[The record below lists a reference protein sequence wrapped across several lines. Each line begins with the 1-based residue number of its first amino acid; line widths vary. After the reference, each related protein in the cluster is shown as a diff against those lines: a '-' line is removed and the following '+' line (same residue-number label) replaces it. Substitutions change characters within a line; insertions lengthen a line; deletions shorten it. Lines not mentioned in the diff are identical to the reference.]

1 MLNGRNRMSD
11 YILTHSKIRF
21 YPVKPVK
28 EDIHIEDIAH
38 ALSLMTRAN
47 GHFRH
52 FYSVAQHSLNCYRE
66 ARARGCS
73 QRIQLG
79 CLLHDASECYISDI
93 TRPVKLHL
101 PDYVAIEKNL
111 QDMIYERFG
120 LGDLSDDELQQME
133 EIDDVLLYYEFEAL
147 MGYPIFDIPPPRKA
161 DYDFYQRDFASVEQE
176 FLAVYH
182 KMKL

>member
-1 MLNGRNRMSD
+1 MSD

-28 EDIHIEDIAH
+28 EDIRIEDIAH

-66 ARARGCS
+66 AKARGCS
-73 QRIQLG
+73 RRIQLG

-93 TRPVKLHL
+93 TRPVKIHL

-111 QDMIYERFG
+111 QDMIYDRFG
-120 LGDLSDDELQQME
+120 LGDLSDDELEQME

-147 MGYPIFDIPPPRKA
+147 MGYPIFDVPPPKA
-161 DYDFYQRDFASVEQE
+161 ADFDFSQRDYASVEQE

>member
-1 MLNGRNRMSD
+1 MSD
-11 YILTHSKIRF
+11 YIITYSHTKF

-47 GHFRH
+47 GHFRC

-66 ARARGCS
+66 AIGRGCS
-73 QRIQLG
+73 ERIQLG
-79 CLLHDASECYISDI
+79 CLLHDASESYISDI

-101 PDYVAIEKNL
+101 PDYVAIEENL
-111 QDMIYERFG
+111 QNMIYDRFG
-120 LGDLSDDELQQME
+120 LGDLSAEELRVMD

-147 MGYPIFDIPPPRKA
+147 MGYPIFDSPPDKTA
-161 DYDFYQRDFASVEQE
+161 DYDFSQRDYASVEKE
-176 FLAVYH
+176 YLSVFATLRR
-182 KMKL
+182 

>member
-1 MLNGRNRMSD
+1 MSD
-11 YILTHSKIRF
+11 YIITYSHTKF

-47 GHFRH
+47 GHFRC

-66 ARARGCS
+66 AIGQGCS
-73 QRIQLG
+73 ERIQLG
-79 CLLHDASECYISDI
+79 CLLHDASESYISDI

-101 PDYVAIEKNL
+101 PDYVAIEENL
-111 QDMIYERFG
+111 QNMIYDRFG
-120 LGDLSDDELQQME
+120 LGDLSAEELRVMD

-147 MGYPIFDIPPPRKA
+147 MGYPIFDSPPDKTA
-161 DYDFYQRDFASVEQE
+161 DYDFSQRDYASVEKE
-176 FLAVYH
+176 YLSVFATLRR
-182 KMKL
+182 